1 MLEAIATD
9 LWVAEQPLRFLG
21 LEVGA
26 RMTVVRLPGGKLL
39 VHSPI
44 AWTKELAAEVEAL
57 GTPAVLVAPNRFHH
71 LFARSWQS
79 AHPSARLY
87 VAPGLDQRRPDL
99 TIAGILSE
107 RPSPEW
113 SAVLDQV
120 RVDGF
125 PMANEV
131 VFFHAPSRA
140 LIASDLVFN
149 IGPTSPPLTRVAFR
163 MMGAYGR
170 PATTPM
176 ERFLIRDR
184 AAFRRSLE
192 RILAWPI
199 ERLVVAHGAI
209 VREGGRTALA
219 AAYAWLLDG
228 PDRAPDGPSPANVSP
243 PRADA

>member
-1 MLEAIATD
+1 MLQAIGSD

-44 AWTKELAAEVEAL
+44 AWTKSLDAELEEL

-87 VAPGLDQRRPDL
+87 VAPGLDRRRPDL
-99 TIAGILSE
+99 AIAGILGE
-107 RPSPEW
+107 RPSAEW
-113 SAVLDQV
+113 SEGLEQV
-120 RVDGF
+120 RVEGF

-131 VFFHAPSRA
+131 VFFHGPSRA

-149 IGPTSPPLTRVAFR
+149 IGSASPPLTRIAFR

-176 ERFLIRDR
+176 ERLLIRDR

-209 VREGGRTALA
+209 VRTGGHAALA
-219 AAYAWLLDG
+219 AAYAWLLERDSG
-228 PDRAPDGPSPANVSP
+228 RS
-243 PRADA
+243 R